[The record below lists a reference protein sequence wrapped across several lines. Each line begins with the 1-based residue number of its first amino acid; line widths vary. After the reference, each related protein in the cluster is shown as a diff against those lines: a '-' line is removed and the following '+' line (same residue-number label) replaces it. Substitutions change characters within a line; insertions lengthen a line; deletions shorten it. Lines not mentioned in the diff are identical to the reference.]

1 MSSQAG
7 SQGLH
12 LTEAQL
18 DEVRAIL
25 ARIVPEARVWAFGSR
40 VHGRNLKP
48 FSDLDLAI
56 VDSEQLAPGSMVGL
70 KSAFADSDLPFRVDL
85 VELDRVEEG
94 FRDRIEAEHRQVRP

>member
-25 ARIVPEARVWAFGSR
+25 ARIVPEATVRTFGSR

-56 VDSEQLAPGSMVGL
+56 VQGKRLAPGAMVDL
-70 KSAFADSDLPFRVDL
+70 QVAFAESDLPFRVDL
-85 VELDRVEEG
+85 VELDRVDDA
-94 FRDRIEAEHRQVRP
+94 FREQIEAEYRPIWP